1 MTENKDISALLAAPV
16 NSAAE
21 LDTSMAMPRRVGLI
35 IFFLIFG
42 VFGSWS
48 ALAPLDGAAVA
59 SGTVTVKSYSKV
71 VQHLEG
77 GIVGDIYV
85 QNGDH
90 VVAQQPLLVMD
101 DTQSL
106 AQLGIVNSQFVALK
120 ARESRLIAER
130 EREDVVVF
138 ADILAAD
145 EIHVGEEM
153 AAQKQIFAARK
164 AAMEGS
170 IEVLQQRI
178 EQLQTM
184 MVGQAA
190 LRVSK
195 ETLAASFSEEL
206 SDVRELLSQGFS
218 DKLRLRELE
227 RNVASLQGEAAEL
240 TANMASTEVQIGEA
254 RLQILQQDREFHNDV
269 VGELGE
275 TQTNLKD
282 VNERIIAL
290 QDVVGRTVVRA
301 PVDGIVNGMQFHTIG
316 GVIGPGSPIADIVPQ
331 SEELILEAKVSLMDI
346 DRVSVGQDAT
356 IRFSSF
362 GNSVPTIYGTVL
374 SLSADSL
381 MDQNTGAYYY
391 LARVEVSPEG
401 MEDLG
406 DLVLLPGMPA
416 EVFIATGSRTFLQ
429 YLFKPFSNAM
439 ARSFTED

>member
-1 MTENKDISALLAAPV
+1 MTENKDISAPVAASENNEV
-16 NSAAE
+16 DF
-21 LDTSMAMPRRVGLI
+21 DTSMAMPRRVGLI
-35 IFFLIFG
+35 IFFLVFG

-59 SGTVTVKSYSKV
+59 PGTVTVKSYSKV

-85 QNGDH
+85 QNGDY
-90 VVAQQPLLVMD
+90 VVARQPLLVMD

-120 ARESRLIAER
+120 TRESRLIAER
-130 EREDVVVF
+130 EREDIVVF

-164 AAMEGS
+164 AALEGS
-170 IEVLQQRI
+170 IEVLEQRI

-184 MVGQAA
+184 LVGQAA
-190 LRVSK
+190 LKVSK

-240 TANMASTEVQIGEA
+240 TANMASTEVQIGET
-254 RLQILQQDREFHNDV
+254 RLQILQQDREFHNGV

-275 TQTNLKD
+275 IQTNLKD
-282 VNERIIAL
+282 VSERIIAL
-290 QDVVGRTVVRA
+290 QDVVSRTVVRA
-301 PVDGIVNGMQFHTIG
+301 PADGIVNGMQFHTIG

-331 SEELILEAKVSLMDI
+331 SEELILEAKVSIIDI

-391 LARVEVSPEG
+391 LARVEVTPEG

>member
-1 MTENKDISALLAAPV
+1 MTTNNNISALSASPEDTAAV
-16 NSAAE
+16 
-21 LDTSMAMPRRVGLI
+21 LDTSMETPRRAGLFI
-35 IFFLIFG
+35 LFLVFG
-42 VFGSWS
+42 VFGGWA

-85 QNGDH
+85 ENGDH

-101 DTQSL
+101 DTQPR

-130 EREDVVVF
+130 EREDVVIF

-153 AAQKQIFAARK
+153 AAQNQIFAARK

-170 IEVLQQRI
+170 IEVLEQRI
-178 EQLQTM
+178 EQLRTM
-184 MVGQAA
+184 LVGQAA
-190 LRVSK
+190 LKVSK
-195 ETLAASFSEEL
+195 ETLTASFSEEL

-269 VGELGE
+269 VSELGE
-275 TQTNLKD
+275 IQTNLKD

-290 QDVVGRTVVRA
+290 QDVVSRTVVRA

-331 SEELILEAKVSLMDI
+331 SEELILEAKVSIIDI

-362 GNSVPTIYGTVL
+362 GSSVPTIHGTVL

-381 MDQNTGAYYY
+381 MDQNTAAYYY
-391 LARVEVSPEG
+391 LARVEVTPEG
-401 MEDLG
+401 MQKLG
-406 DLVLLPGMPA
+406 DLVLLPGMPV

-429 YLFKPFSNAM
+429 YLFKPFSNVM

>member
-21 LDTSMAMPRRVGLI
+21 FDTSMAMPRRVGLI

-59 SGTVTVKSYSKV
+59 FGTVTVKSYSKV

-275 TQTNLKD
+275 IQTNLKD
-282 VNERIIAL
+282 VNERIIGL

-331 SEELILEAKVSLMDI
+331 SEELLLEAKVSLMDI